1 MRTPLA
7 LLALAL
13 LLSACGTSAGPGG
26 DAGTVTEL
34 PDGAPC
40 PSGTQFCGGTICV
53 PLANPLNCGGC
64 RILCNASAPSCE
76 LRSGAYVC
84 VP

>member
-1 MRTPLA
+1 MRYA
-7 LLALAL
+7 LLAFAL
-13 LLSACGTSAGPGG
+13 SLVACGTAAPGSG

-40 PSGTQFCGGTICV
+40 ASGEQFCGGNVCI
-53 PLANPLNCGGC
+53 PLANLNHCGACGVRC
-64 RILCNASAPSCE
+64 PINQDCQ

-84 VP
+84 TL

>member
-1 MRTPLA
+1 MRTL

-13 LLSACGTSAGPGG
+13 LVSACGTSAGPGG

-40 PSGTQFCGGTICV
+40 ATGTQFCGGNVCI
-53 PLANPLNCGGC
+53 PLANLNHCGACGVRCPLNQDCQ
-64 RILCNASAPSCE
+64 
-76 LRSGAYVC
+76 LRSGAYAC

>member
-40 PSGTQFCGGTICV
+40 PTGTQFCGGGICL
-53 PLANPLNCGGC
+53 PFTHQYNCGACGVRC
-64 RILCNASAPSCE
+64 PVDTECQ
-76 LRSGAYVC
+76 LRSGAYAC
-84 VP
+84 IR

>member
-1 MRTPLA
+1 MRTL
-7 LLALAL
+7 LLALTL
-13 LLSACGTSAGPGG
+13 LVSACGTSAGPGS

-40 PSGTQFCGGTICV
+40 ATGTQFCGGAVCV
-53 PLANPLNCGGC
+53 AFNHTFNCGACGVRC
-64 RILCNASAPSCE
+64 TASAPSCE